1 MFCCTSAPSMRS
13 GSFAF
18 GFSFRNGRKLE
29 LSLHTGVEKRVCGFS
44 ISCEVRKEVKENEPS
59 SSWVIMDSVVYTDAM
74 NENSHIVRLHDI
86 VYAKRFVRLHGL
98 VDTMEDSRKK
108 GVNQR
113 KIAIRRQILDPVQI
127 LEVGGKVLSVNF
139 SPYSNKVDDCLNGGQ
154 GAGRHIARQSRKLRK
169 RAEVDV
175 IAGLRNLVQRLSL
188 FHAPQSYRHHSLHEL
203 LERLDE
209 VRRVCRHC
217 DIFGAIR
224 NN

>member
-1 MFCCTSAPSMRS
+1 MFCFTSAPSMWS

-59 SSWVIMDSVVYTDAM
+59 SSRVIMDSVVYTEAM
-74 NENSHIVRLHDI
+74 NENSYIVRLHDI
-86 VYAKRFVRLHGL
+86 VYAKCFVRLHGL
-98 VDTMEDSRKK
+98 VDTLKDSRKK
-108 GVNQR
+108 GVDQR
-113 KIAIRRQILDPVQI
+113 KIVVRRQVLDPVQI
-127 LEVGGKVLSVNF
+127 LVIGGKVLSVN
-139 SPYSNKVDDCLNGGQ
+139 SDCHPDIVDDRLNGGQ
-154 GAGRHIARQSRKLRK
+154 GAGRHVARQSRKLRK

-175 IAGLRNLVQRLSL
+175 VARLRNLFQRLLL
-188 FHAPQSYRHHSLHEL
+188 FHAPQSYRHHSFHEL

-209 VRRVCRHC
+209 VHRVCNHR
-217 DIFGAIR
+217 DILGAIR